1 MLSSNYAHGSD
12 ESNPTANEMSKTK
25 LILVLNK
32 SDISGITE
40 NSNKLLE
47 EIEVLIKKHTS
58 LNIENSYDTN
68 LETSI
73 SISCL
78 TGSGINELENLIT
91 NNIKSIFETSSETL
105 ASDNDDNILITRDRH
120 RRHLEETV
128 QHLDMFLKQD
138 LPMDLAAEELRSYT
152 MYILH
157 IFLIFF

>member
-1 MLSSNYAHGSD
+1 
-12 ESNPTANEMSKTK
+12 MSKTK

-40 NSNKLLE
+40 NSHKLLE

-58 LNIENSYDTN
+58 LKCENSSYDTN

-78 TGSGINELENLIT
+78 TGSGISELENLIT

-157 IFLIFF
+157 TFKI